1 MVRKKHA
8 KHSKN
13 TILASSSVRHPFS
26 KLSASAATAVVGAS
40 LALSVTPALA
50 QETTPAKQQETTV
63 LTANKNDQKTPKSPA
78 SASATPATSAN
89 KQQGG
94 VLLVK
99 TLRQTNRYRMV
110 L

>member
-1 MVRKKHA
+1 MARKKHA

-13 TILASSSVRHPFS
+13 TILASSSARHPFS

-50 QETTPAKQQETTV
+50 QETTPTKPQETTV

-78 SASATPATSAN
+78 SAPAATPATPAN

-94 VLLVK
+94 VLQVA
-99 TLRQTNRYRMV
+99 QIS
-110 L
+110 